1 MTVLQEH
8 LKNFGIELSS
18 ECKEALSECSILNFK
33 KGSYLLKEG
42 SISKN
47 IGFLVR
53 GKIIHY
59 YNIDGKQITRW
70 ISLQHDF
77 VTGFTS
83 FVDFCPSLE
92 NLLCI
97 EDSEIAIYDRE
108 YFMNTLMNFAEI
120 QSAWIKI
127 LELNMIGYEHRV
139 YQLLTTN
146 AEERYLNFQK
156 KYPQFETQVPQ
167 KYIASMIGIEPRHL
181 SRIRKK
187 IAKKN
192 K

>member
-1 MTVLQEH
+1 MTVLEDYF
-8 LKNFGIELSS
+8 KNLGIELSS
-18 ECKEALSECSILNFK
+18 ECKEALLKYSFLNLK

-42 SISKN
+42 SMSKS
-47 IGFLVR
+47 IGFLLN

-83 FVDFCPSLE
+83 FVDNSKSLE

-108 YFMNTLMNFAEI
+108 YFMNTLMNFTEI
-120 QSAWIKI
+120 QSAWRKI

-146 AEERYLNFQK
+146 AEQRYLNFQK
-156 KYPQFETQVPQ
+156 KHPQFESQVPQ
-167 KYIASMIGIEPRHL
+167 KHIASMLGIEPRHL

-187 IAKKN
+187 ITKK

>member
-1 MTVLQEH
+1 MKILEGH
-8 LKNFGIELSS
+8 FKNLGIELSY
-18 ECKEALSECSILNFK
+18 ECKEALLKFTFLNYK

-42 SISKN
+42 LISKH
-47 IGFLVR
+47 IGFLVS

-70 ISLQHDF
+70 ISLQYDF

-83 FVDFCPSLE
+83 FVDNCPSLE

-97 EDSEIAIYDRE
+97 EDSEIVLYDRE
-108 YFMNTLMNFAEI
+108 YFMHTLMSFTEI
-120 QSAWIKI
+120 QSAWRSI
-127 LELNMIGYEHRV
+127 LEINMVGYENRV

-156 KYPQFETQVPQ
+156 KYPQFESQVPQ
-167 KYIASMIGIEPRHL
+167 KYIASMLGIEPRHL

-187 IAKKN
+187 IATKK
-192 K
+192 